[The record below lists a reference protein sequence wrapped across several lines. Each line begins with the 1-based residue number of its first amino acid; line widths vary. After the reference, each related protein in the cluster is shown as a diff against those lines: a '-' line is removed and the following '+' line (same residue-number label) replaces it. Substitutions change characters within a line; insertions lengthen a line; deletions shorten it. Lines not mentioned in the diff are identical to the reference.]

1 MKTNTIT
8 STPAPSQFAIAQEI
22 EKKNGKRNLVRTP
35 GVRVTNF
42 RQLPN
47 LNLTVMQTSHDWNH
61 AVLQRLIIVFLG
73 LLTLGV
79 LFNSCSTGHGS
90 CAAYDQVQV
99 EEVK

>member
-1 MKTNTIT
+1 MENMKNNCNLTE
-8 STPAPSQFAIAQEI
+8 TPS
-22 EKKNGKRNLVRTP
+22 
-35 GVRVTNF
+35 VRVNNF

-61 AVLQRLIIVFLG
+61 VVLQRLIIVFLG

>member
-1 MKTNTIT
+1 METTAKT
-8 STPAPSQFAIAQEI
+8 SAPIRLDANSAHDSAN
-22 EKKNGKRNLVRTP
+22 KGTARNHLPSDAVI
-35 GVRVTNF
+35 GGNF
-42 RQLPN
+42 RHLPN

-61 AVLQRLIIVFLG
+61 TVLQRLIIVFLG

-90 CAAYDQVQV
+90 CAAYDQVKV

>member
-1 MKTNTIT
+1 METNTT
-8 STPAPSQFAIAQEI
+8 SSARHSINQELDKKVNHCNLTGTPA
-22 EKKNGKRNLVRTP
+22 
-35 GVRVTNF
+35 VRVTNF

>member
-1 MKTNTIT
+1 METNTT
-8 STPAPSQFAIAQEI
+8 STLCPSRTKELDKKENKCNLTGTPA
-22 EKKNGKRNLVRTP
+22 
-35 GVRVTNF
+35 VRVSNF

>member
-1 MKTNTIT
+1 MENMKNNCNLNE
-8 STPAPSQFAIAQEI
+8 TPS
-22 EKKNGKRNLVRTP
+22 
-35 GVRVTNF
+35 VRVSNF

-61 AVLQRLIIVFLG
+61 TVLQRLIIVFLG